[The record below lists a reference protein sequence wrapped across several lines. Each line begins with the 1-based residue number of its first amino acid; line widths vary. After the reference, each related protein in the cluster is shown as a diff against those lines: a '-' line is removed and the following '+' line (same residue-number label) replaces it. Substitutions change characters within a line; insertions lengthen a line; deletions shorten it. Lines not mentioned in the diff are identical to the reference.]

1 MTITANIIRP
11 QVDSNFT
18 ALPNSLY
25 ELARHVNGLKPR
37 DISVLNYLLSKPAQW
52 KLQSKDISNALNIC
66 ERTVRDALKVLQYH
80 GFASYT
86 REKTGATNWKI
97 SVPENLY
104 SQAIKPQCKKPNG
117 EKPHGE
123 KCNAI
128 LKNEIPLTKNEI
140 TTNVAVSNDFV
151 EKEKEVEIAPIGAI
165 HNLIEFDINELTTVE
180 TETVK
185 KELSSVEPTE
195 QLKIVTILKEALA
208 KKNVKSP
215 IGYAKTLIK
224 LSQAGNLES
233 PTPQSMPPANNEPQK
248 NYCVGKSIAN
258 EMCSEIA
265 EKHGVTGKISA
276 AEMLKISDKLTQ
288 ETENNIE
295 KTKQLFKN
303 QTDRM
308 ILKVG
313 EKSQAARLAE
323 EKAIKMLLESD
334 ETEFDPV
341 AAAIKAGVFA
351 A

>member
-11 QVDSNFT
+11 QVESNFT

-25 ELARHVNGLKPR
+25 ELARHVDGLKPR

-86 REKTGATNWKI
+86 REKTGETNWKI

-128 LKNEIPLTKNEI
+128 LKNKTSLTKKEKA
-140 TTNVAVSNDFV
+140 TNVTVSNDFV
-151 EKEKEVEIAPIGAI
+151 KKAENAPIGST
-165 HNLIEFDINELTTVE
+165 HDLIKIDINELTPVE
-180 TETVK
+180 TEIVK

-215 IGYAKTLIK
+215 VAYTKKLIQ
-224 LSQAGNLES
+224 LSRVGNLES
-233 PTPQSMPPANNEPQK
+233 PTPQPLPPANNEPQK
-248 NYCVGKSIAN
+248 NYSVGKSITD

-276 AEMLKISDKLTQ
+276 AEMLKIADELTTK
-288 ETENNIE
+288 EKNTPE
-295 KTKQLFKN
+295 KTKELFKN
-303 QTDRM
+303 QLDRI
-308 ILKVG
+308 ILRVG

-323 EKAIKMLLESD
+323 EKAIKILLESK
-334 ETEFDPV
+334 ENFDPV
-341 AAAIKAGVFA
+341 SAKIKAGVLA